1 MPSDRS
7 RRTDDLRDGYKEVVA
22 QQGRVILD
30 RDFNALQGL
39 TDERIA
45 ANALDMVGPCGTPDD
60 GFAISLPQLSPPSP
74 PLWSSP
80 GGFGPA
86 GPQDFDFLISPG
98 TMYVGGQRAV
108 LVGRQ
113 AGQAITYSY
122 YDQPD
127 WIDPPDP
134 VTFESPPGGD
144 ELVYLDLVEQ
154 EVSAAEDPDLLE
166 VALGGPDT
174 TARIKLMRQVRRL
187 AVSSFDCAEA
197 WQDAA
202 THWLDK
208 GLQIDPRTMRL
219 EPSVRL
225 QVGFTQDVTAT
236 DPCDPVATGGYL
248 GADNQLIRV
257 QIGHSGSLGPGGESA
272 QLLWGYD
279 NASFIYRVTSVSPD
293 GTMLTLAS
301 NPPDAFHIPQTG
313 QLVEILLTEA
323 VLGKEPD
330 ETDPTGQRS
339 ILRVVAAANGE
350 LRRLTQP
357 YGPITP
363 GDPTNYIVLDQP
375 LEWDFISSPTPL
387 FLRVWQAELSFDPAG
402 DTLPLNDPASGAT
415 TGVQVTISVPP
426 GEIATRG
433 AFWLLAVRPTTPQA
447 VYPER
452 LLTEPQPPDGPRR
465 WVCPLAVIDWQS
477 GSVTDCRCK
486 FDNLVELTKRP
497 RSCCTVSVLPEDLTA
512 TNTLQSIIDRAAGQ
526 AQVVTVCLSPG
537 TYQLSQPLSLTSMHS
552 NMVIEACGGAVSIQ
566 ATNPE
571 FGPFVDG
578 LVVISEANN
587 IVLRG
592 LQFQLPATP
601 FEALIIMNGVNVGA
615 SQNLSVERCSFAF
628 AVPAVL
634 LSPPANISAMVGAA
648 IFLRGDCSGL
658 TVQGCNFDSSLV
670 PTNSLLNRDFLTE
683 IAAAMPFSA
692 PLIRDLL
699 PTSAAAPSSTVGGS
713 VRWNTLRER
722 IARASAT
729 SGAVPPFVVTVGC
742 LAGPAVAPT
751 QPVIDGMLGDVCLGG
766 NSFDSLTWAVF
777 SYAYAQTARV
787 RDNNVT
793 RCVAGIWL
801 WSPDSLP
808 STNPLY
814 QQVTSE
820 ISNAELFLVAEFIFS
835 LPWPALG
842 VLSPPTDTAATVY
855 SLFFMSNQVEARPT
869 NAVSSAALVIFANR
883 PVPTRATP
891 SISLTI
897 SGNRLQNADNRNVP
911 TAVIVLPDGQ
921 QRSVVTGNLIFNE
934 AFVNGDTP
942 SLYILLNSTNLVQ
955 LLAVV
960 GNSLLGDTNLGALP
974 RSSVATDTWVPYNSI
989 L

>member
-45 ANALDMVGPCGTPDD
+45 ADALDIVGPCGTPDD
-60 GFAISLPQLSPPSP
+60 GFAISLPQLSPPGP

-108 LVGRQ
+108 LLGQQ
-113 AGQAITYSY
+113 AGRAITYSY

-134 VTFESPPGGD
+134 VTFESPPGGN
-144 ELVYLDLVEQ
+144 ELVYLDLTEQ

-174 TARIKLMRQVRRL
+174 TARIKLMRRVRRL

-197 WQDAA
+197 WQEAA
-202 THWLDK
+202 THWLDR
-208 GLQIDPRTMRL
+208 GLQIDPRTRRL
-219 EPSVRL
+219 EPAVRL
-225 QVGFTQDVTAT
+225 QVGFTQDITAT

-257 QIGHSGSLGPGGESA
+257 QIGNSGSLGVGGESA

-279 NASFIYRVTSVSPD
+279 NASFIYRVTSISPD

-330 ETDPTGQRS
+330 ETDPTRQRS
-339 ILRVVAAANGE
+339 ILRVVAAPNGE

-375 LEWDFISSPTPL
+375 LGSDFISTPTPL

-402 DTLPLNDPASGAT
+402 DTVPLNDPARGAS

-465 WVCPLAVIDWQS
+465 WVCPLAVIDWQNA
-477 GSVTDCRCK
+477 SVTDCRCK
-486 FDNLVELTKRP
+486 FDNLVELSKRP
-497 RSCCTVSVLPEDLTA
+497 RSCCTVSISPEDLTS
-512 TNTLQSIIDRAAGQ
+512 TNTLQSIIDRAAGL
-526 AQVVTVCLSPG
+526 AQSVTVCLSPG
-537 TYQLSQPLSLTSMHS
+537 TYQLSQTLSLTSMHS
-552 NMVIEACGGAVSIQ
+552 NMIIEACNGGASLIS
-566 ATNPE
+566 TE
-571 FGPFVDG
+571 DLGTGGFGSG
-578 LVVISEANN
+578 LIHISGASN
-587 IVLRG
+587 VTLRG
-592 LQFQLPATP
+592 LEIDLPATS
-601 FEALIIMNGVNVGA
+601 GA
-615 SQNLSVERCSFAF
+615 STITMLGLMATGAPALLLERCSFQLAP
-628 AVPAVL
+628 PAV
-634 LSPPANISAMVGAA
+634 SARIIIGIALWLQA
-648 IFLRGDCSGL
+648 DCSGL
-658 TVQGCNFDSSLV
+658 VLENCTFVSAVPITLTPASGIGRAGASASPHIAAGLPPRLAIEALLSRASEPAAAVAPSIVLTIGCIAISCQLGDCIVEDNSFSGFTGAFIGQIATGTARLTRNKVLNCVAGFWLVMTGYVPPSNSRMFPQLQGDVGELTSFEETGVLANVVDPLQAHPVPAGVGIAPSLLFVTDNQIEAMPGSDPGSTALMILANRALVQGQDTSVSLV
-670 PTNSLLNRDFLTE
+670 IANNRLRTQ
-683 IAAAMPFSA
+683 A
-692 PLIRDLL
+692 P
-699 PTSAAAPSSTVGGS
+699 PQGTPSTSPS
-713 VRWNTLRER
+713 
-722 IARASAT
+722 
-729 SGAVPPFVVTVGC
+729 AVPP
-742 LAGPAVAPT
+742 
-751 QPVIDGMLGDVCLGG
+751 
-766 NSFDSLTWAVF
+766 
-777 SYAYAQTARV
+777 
-787 RDNNVT
+787 
-793 RCVAGIWL
+793 
-801 WSPDSLP
+801 
-808 STNPLY
+808 
-814 QQVTSE
+814 
-820 ISNAELFLVAEFIFS
+820 
-835 LPWPALG
+835 
-842 VLSPPTDTAATVY
+842 
-855 SLFFMSNQVEARPT
+855 
-869 NAVSSAALVIFANR
+869 AALLVI
-883 PVPTRATP
+883 
-891 SISLTI
+891 
-897 SGNRLQNADNRNVP
+897 ADSARC
-911 TAVIVLPDGQ
+911 A
-921 QRSVVTGNLIFNE
+921 VTGNLIFFEQGRAYAVGDSLDIITSSGTE
-934 AFVNGDTP
+934 AM
-942 SLYILLNSTNLVQ
+942 
-955 LLAVV
+955 LLAIT
-960 GNSLLGDTNLGALP
+960 GNVLLGNTTIGQLRRVDDPAGGNWLL
-974 RSSVATDTWVPYNSI
+974 YNSF
-989 L
+989 LPVAP